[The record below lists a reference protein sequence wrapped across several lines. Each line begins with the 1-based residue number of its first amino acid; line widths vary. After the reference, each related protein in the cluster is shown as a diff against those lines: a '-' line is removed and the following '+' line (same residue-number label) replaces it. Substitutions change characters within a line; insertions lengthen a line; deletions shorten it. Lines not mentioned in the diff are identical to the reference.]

1 MKCFSNKYRM
11 NLYSYN
17 KKHAILFIEVYRK
30 DGVFINLLNSDKLQ
44 LFSKELE
51 QHMSPY
57 KGE

>member
-1 MKCFSNKYRM
+1 M

-17 KKHAILFIEVYRK
+17 EKHAILFIEVYRK